1 MLLLFCRGLPDARCV
16 AFFELQSM
24 TRMTTS
30 RILVWPEQQL
40 FTHNHELAV
49 SSTRKYGLD
58 HIDSFQT
65 VLALILS
72 SFVAE

>member
-1 MLLLFCRGLPDARCV
+1 MLLLFCRGLPDARGV

-49 SSTRKYGLD
+49 NSIRKYRLD

-65 VLALILS
+65 VLALTLS